1 MPAYLD
7 EKTKTYYFTCY
18 YTDWQGERRRKMQR
32 GFTRMKDAKAAER
45 QFLDQY
51 STQADMSFETLYQ
64 IYIDDCR
71 KNLKAVTVYSRD
83 SVAKNA
89 ILPYF
94 GAMKVTDITPAHIR
108 KWQNDLKEHFAPTTQ
123 RQRHTVLSAIF
134 NFAVKFYGLRQNPA
148 KLAGGIGSL
157 KSNRQDFW
165 TLEEFNAVIKNESD
179 ITYKAAYVLLFYSGL
194 RIGELL
200 ALTLADYD
208 REAHT
213 INIDKTLSRI
223 GGVDHITPPK
233 TPKAIRKIVLPAKA
247 TAVLDEYI
255 GRLYEPQPEER
266 LFYAFGG
273 QGILKHFHNLAKKA
287 GVPPIRLHDLRHS
300 HASLLINAGVNV
312 KAISERLGHED
323 IQTTLN
329 IYGHLYE
336 EQASNIAEMLDKL

>member
-18 YTDWQGERRRKMQR
+18 YVDWQGERRRKMQR
-32 GFTRMKDAKAAER
+32 GFVRMKDAKAAER
-45 QFLDQY
+45 AFLDQY
-51 STQADMSFETLYQ
+51 STQADMSFEALYN

-71 KNLKAVTVYSRD
+71 KNLKPVTVYSRD
-83 SVAKNA
+83 SVAKNT

-94 GAMKVTDITPAHIR
+94 GAMKITDITPAHIR
-108 KWQNDLKEHFAPTTQ
+108 KWQNDIKEHFSPTSQ

-134 NFAVKFYGLRQNPA
+134 NFAVKFYGLRINPA
-148 KLAGGIGSL
+148 KQAGGIGTL

-165 TLEEFNAVIKNESD
+165 TLEEFNKAIERETD
-179 ITYKAAYVLLFYSGL
+179 IVYKTAFTLLFYSGL

-200 ALTLADYD
+200 ALTVADYD
-208 REAHT
+208 KETRT
-213 INIDKTLSRI
+213 ISISKTLSKV
-223 GGVDHITPPK
+223 GGVEHITAPK
-233 TPKAIRKIVLPAKA
+233 TPKAVRKIVLPRKA

-255 GRLYEPQPEER
+255 SRLYEPQPKER
-266 LFYAFGG
+266 LFSMLTNEGA
-273 QGILKHFHNLAKKA
+273 LAHFHRLAQKA
-287 GVPPIRLHDLRHS
+287 GVQSIRLHDLRHS

-336 EQASNIAEMLDKL
+336 KQASNIAELLDKI